1 MKNFLKSKGFLVA
14 VLSITC
20 IGILAACWYVSRDRT
35 AEFKP
40 EEAETTAESQDW
52 QEGSGPEKEN
62 AGNSADAYRPPAQ
75 SGPAESLE
83 AYPRVEAESEDE
95 VVIEFT
101 PAEKPEE
108 TPPAAPEGKTV
119 MENPGPEHPVN
130 TTPEVT
136 APAPET
142 PANNGP
148 EAGSTNG
155 NGAVYDPV
163 FGWVIPGQ
171 VSQSTMD
178 SEGDPNKMVGNMG
191 N

>member
-1 MKNFLKSKGFLVA
+1 
-14 VLSITC
+14 
-20 IGILAACWYVSRDRT
+20 
-35 AEFKP
+35 
-40 EEAETTAESQDW
+40 
-52 QEGSGPEKEN
+52 
-62 AGNSADAYRPPAQ
+62 
-75 SGPAESLE
+75 
-83 AYPRVEAESEDE
+83 
-95 VVIEFT
+95 
-101 PAEKPEE
+101 
-108 TPPAAPEGKTV
+108 
-119 MENPGPEHPVN
+119 MENPGPEQPVN